1 MLCCAC
7 LSHLDITGRDGTGR
21 DGLDRPRGQI
31 VIYNAKGLFCFSS
44 FFGLI
49 MYRDH
54 LSLPLDGGG
63 GTLDELFTTFL
74 LFETTKRELMM
85 ADDGSLSLFFLRVCG
100 WYVLKQSEKKIVFFF
115 FFFFSLFFWKAVL
128 GPPTGLAACCLPPA
142 KSSSR
147 SSSSSSSSI
156 RAFRRSW
163 AVWVCTPGPPHPPL
177 AAPFASKEREEP
189 FAMCQIHIYDWL
201 IFSLQVIASDDTRRL
216 NYHTWSLILSTVGEN
231 D

>member
-85 ADDGSLSLFFLRVCG
+85 ADDGSLSLSFPSRVWVIRTKTEREENRFLLLLFFP
-100 WYVLKQSEKKIVFFF
+100 FFF
-115 FFFFSLFFWKAVL
+115 GRPSL
-128 GPPTGLAACCLPPA
+128 GPPPGWRHAVYHQQKAAAGPPLLLLLLLFERSGAHGLCECAHLGLLILLLLHLLHRKREKNLLPCV
-142 KSSSR
+142 KFTSTTDWSFRSR
-147 SSSSSSSSI
+147 SSHQMI
-156 RAFRRSW
+156 REGW
-163 AVWVCTPGPPHPPL
+163 ITTPGL
-177 AAPFASKEREEP
+177 WF
-189 FAMCQIHIYDWL
+189 CQ
-201 IFSLQVIASDDTRRL
+201 Q
-216 NYHTWSLILSTVGEN
+216 
-231 D
+231 

>member
-1 MLCCAC
+1 MFSFVFWLNNVSRPSLTATRRRRRQNVNWWWRMMG
-7 LSHLDITGRDGTGR
+7 LSI
-21 DGLDRPRGQI
+21 
-31 VIYNAKGLFCFSS
+31 
-44 FFGLI
+44 
-49 MYRDH
+49 
-54 LSLPLDGGG
+54 SLV
-63 GTLDELFTTFL
+63 
-74 LFETTKRELMM
+74 
-85 ADDGSLSLFFLRVCG
+85 LRVCG

-115 FFFFSLFFWKAVL
+115 FFFFPFFWKAVL

-147 SSSSSSSSI
+147 SSSSSSSSYI

-201 IFSLQVIASDDTRRL
+201 IFSLQVIASDDTRGL